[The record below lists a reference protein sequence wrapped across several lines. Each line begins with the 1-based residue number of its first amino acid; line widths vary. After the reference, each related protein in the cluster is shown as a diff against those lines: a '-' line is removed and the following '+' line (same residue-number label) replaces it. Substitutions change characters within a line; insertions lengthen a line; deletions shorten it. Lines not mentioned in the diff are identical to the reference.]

1 VKDKILRALA
11 YYDVFAYP
19 LTATEIH
26 QHLSIISTLPEVSMA
41 LEQLQHE
48 GLIFKFEDLY
58 TPRNN
63 SALCPKRKT
72 GNELAKDLLQKAY
85 QKAGFIA
92 KFPFIRGIC
101 ISGSLSKN
109 YADEKSD
116 LDFFIITQ
124 PKRLWIARTIF
135 DFYRKLFVRKKF
147 YKHYCLNYFISFD
160 QLTIQEQNI
169 FTATELA
176 TLKPVWGIRHYENLM
191 KSNDWVFSYFP
202 NLILKKATES
212 ISFKKAPLL
221 KRVIE
226 SIINFFLADFVDSV
240 VMKIRFAWFKM
251 KYQRNFSKADFEVA
265 FKSKTHV
272 SKVHTQN
279 GQQKILALFEQNV
292 KVLSTQ
298 LESLK

>member
-1 VKDKILRALA
+1 VKDKILRTLA

-19 LTATEIH
+19 LKAMEIH
-26 QHLSIISTLPEVSMA
+26 QHLSVASDLPKVSTA
-41 LEQLQHE
+41 LEQLQQE
-48 GLIFKFEDLY
+48 GLVFKFEDLY
-58 TPRNN
+58 TLRNN
-63 SALCPKRKT
+63 PALTIKRKV
-72 GNELAKDLLQKAY
+72 GNELAKELLQKAY
-85 QKAGFIA
+85 QKASFIA
-92 KFPFIRGIC
+92 QFPFIRGIC

-116 LDFFIITQ
+116 LDFFIITH

-135 DFYRKLFVRKKF
+135 DFYRKFFVRKKF
-147 YKHYCLNYFISFD
+147 YKNYCLNYFISFD
-160 QLTIQEQNI
+160 QLTIEEQNI

-176 TLKPVWGIRHYENLM
+176 TLKPVWGIHHYENLM
-191 KSNDWVFSYFP
+191 KSNDWIFSYFP

-212 ISFKKAPLL
+212 FSFKKEPLL
-221 KRVIE
+221 KRVVE

-251 KYQRNFSKADFEVA
+251 RYQRNFSKADFEVA

-272 SKVHTQN
+272 SKAHMQN

-292 KVLSTQ
+292 NVLSTQ
-298 LESLK
+298 LESVK